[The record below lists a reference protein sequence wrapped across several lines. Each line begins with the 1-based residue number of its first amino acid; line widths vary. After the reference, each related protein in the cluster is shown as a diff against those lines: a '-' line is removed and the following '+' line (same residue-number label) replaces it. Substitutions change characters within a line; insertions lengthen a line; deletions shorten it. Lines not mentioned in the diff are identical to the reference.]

1 MTFDLE
7 GKLTEKYD
15 TKEISD
21 RFRKREF
28 VLEAQENNPN
38 FDRVNY
44 VKFQL
49 TQDKCELLDQYNVG
63 DNLKV
68 SFNIRGNRWEKNG
81 NVSYFTNLEAWR
93 MEKSG
98 GSSEPA
104 QPAAPPADIADESDS
119 DELPF

>member
-28 VLEAQENNPN
+28 VLEAQENNPT

>member
-28 VLEAQENNPN
+28 VLEVQENNPT

>member
-7 GKLTEKYD
+7 GKLIEKYD

-104 QPAAPPADIADESDS
+104 QPAAPPADIADESDG